1 MKKYNPLFVLAVL
14 LLFSLESF
22 AQSDAAWNQKI
33 DSLFTEW
40 NTPNHPGGAIAVMKD
55 GKTIFSQAYGLA
67 SLEYLVP
74 NSTGTIFNTGSV
86 SKQFTAMGIVRL
98 EEEGKLSFDDDIRK
112 FIPELPDFGEKITIR
127 HMLHHTSGLRSLHT
141 LFGLAGWR
149 DDDSRTNADLN
160 RIILNQ
166 EDLNFSPGSEYLYC
180 NTGYMLMVNIIENV
194 TGEVFKE
201 WMHKN
206 IFSELNMS
214 QTYVEDLYSRVVP
227 NNATSYYGSDN
238 FERAVEYWGYVGSGN
253 MHSTTADLLTWLS
266 NFSHPQKGWESSF
279 QKMQTVDLLTDG
291 SENNY
296 AFGVIVD
303 EHLGRKRIQHGGSI
317 GGFRAYVATYPE
329 EELSIVALTNFSAGN
344 PGGHSNQIAEI
355 ILGKSNT
362 EAAPKPAIKS
372 ISLNN
377 EALAKFEGTYW
388 DDKAK
393 SMQKVQLKN
402 DTLRYSGTGRE
413 RALVP
418 ISSNTFKLLNVPADV
433 EVKFET
439 AAKKDQ
445 LLVSVDGSG
454 PSIFDEVENPEF
466 KEEDLKDYVGEY
478 YSSEV
483 ETTYTISVKDDK
495 IELYQVRHGFI
506 PAKVLFKD
514 VITADYPTNV
524 VQFVRDSKGKVTGI
538 LITNGRVRNAWF
550 KKVL

>member
-1 MKKYNPLFVLAVL
+1 MKKHNPLFVLTVL
-14 LLFSLESF
+14 LFFSLESL
-22 AQSDAAWNQKI
+22 AQTDSAWNQKI

-112 FIPELPDFGEKITIR
+112 YIPELPDFGEKITIR

-201 WMHKN
+201 WMHEN
-206 IFSELNMS
+206 IFSALNMP

-291 SENNY
+291 SENDY

-303 EHLGRKRIQHGGSI
+303 KHLGRKRIQHGGSI
-317 GGFRAYVATYPE
+317 GGFRAFVATYPE
-329 EELSIVALTNFSAGN
+329 EELSIVALTNFSAGS

-355 ILGKSNT
+355 ILGKNDV
-362 EAAPKPAIKS
+362 EAAPKSAFKS
-372 ISLNN
+372 IYLST
-377 EALAKFEGTYW
+377 ETLAKFEGTYW
-388 DDKAK
+388 DNKAK

-402 DTLRYSGTGRE
+402 DTLRYSGSGRE
-413 RALVP
+413 RVLVP
-418 ISSNTFKLLNVPADV
+418 TSSNTFKLLDVPADV

-445 LLVSVDGSG
+445 LLVSVEGS
-454 PSIFDEVENPEF
+454 SQRIFDKVEHPEF
-466 KEEDLKDYVGEY
+466 KEENLKEYVGEY
-478 YSSEV
+478 YSTEV
-483 ETTYTISVKDDK
+483 ETTYTISVKDGK
-495 IELYQVRHGFI
+495 IELYQARHGLI

-514 VITADYPTNV
+514 VLTADYPTNV

-550 KKVL
+550 KKAL